1 MIVLAG
7 EWIQELLNKITGTP
21 GGLGIGSYGQGI
33 SIDNWIGGLPWIDLE
48 SLSEYSRSLYGI
60 YRQMLDDI
68 IHGTYDS
75 AKGIPGTY
83 SEAWEQAVSEA
94 WEDIVEQSETV
105 PGEKDKPTDEDEKE
119 KDDPEEGGGDD
130 TDEKP
135 SEDGNHTDYLEQ
147 LDNLPAQRINH
158 IIYGSQNLGHDH
170 KWYLL
175 VANLNWEEIKIII
188 YNAIVNGTESIE
200 DGIITKKWE
209 INGYT
214 VVVRLKQLLDGTI
227 NISNAFVE

>member
-1 MIVLAG
+1 M
-7 EWIQELLNKITGTP
+7 NKITNTP

-33 SIDNWIGGLPWIDLE
+33 SIDNWISGLPWIDLD
-48 SLSEYSRSLYGI
+48 SLSDYSRSLYGI

-68 IHGTYDS
+68 INGTYDS

-83 SEAWEQAVSEA
+83 PEAWEQAISRA
-94 WEDIVEQSETV
+94 WDNIVEQSETV
-105 PGEKDKPTDEDEKE
+105 PGEGEKDKPTDEDEK
-119 KDDPEEGGGDD
+119 DDPEGGGGDD

-135 SEDGNHTDYLEQ
+135 SEDDNHTDYLEQ

-158 IIYGSQNLGHDH
+158 IIYGRQKLGHDH

-175 VANLNWEEIKIII
+175 VADLNWEEIKIII
-188 YNAIVNGTESIE
+188 YNAIVNGAESINGNMIE
-200 DGIITKKWE
+200 KVWE

-214 VVVRLKQLLDGTI
+214 VVVRLRQLLDGTYE
-227 NISNAFVE
+227 ISNAFVK